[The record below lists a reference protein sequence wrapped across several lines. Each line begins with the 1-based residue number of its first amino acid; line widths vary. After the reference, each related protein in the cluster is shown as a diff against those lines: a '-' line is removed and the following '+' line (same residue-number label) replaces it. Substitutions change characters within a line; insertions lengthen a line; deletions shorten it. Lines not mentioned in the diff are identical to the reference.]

1 MAPTWENVL
10 DGQLN
15 LIQTNK
21 KTLRFE
27 QDGKLYKFND
37 KIATLLVRPRG
48 WHLDEVHVVVDDQP
62 MSGSLFDFGVY
73 FFHNVFLRKQLGLG
87 GVFYYLPKLETHYE
101 ARLWNDVFITA
112 QSYLNVPI
120 GTIRC
125 TVLIETIG
133 GSLSMDEI
141 LFELR
146 EHIVALNAGRW
157 DYIFSIIKKF
167 KCNDKAVLPE
177 RGQVTMTVPF
187 MHSYTERLIQVCHRR
202 GAHAIG
208 GMSAFI
214 PSKTDKAANE
224 AAMKKIIDDKTR
236 EVVSGNDGSW
246 VAHPDLV
253 LTARSVFEKHLQG
266 KNHQKDVLRTDV
278 KVIDSDLTNLVV
290 PGGTITDAGV
300 RNNINVCIQYI
311 YFWLL
316 GSGAVGLHNLMEDA
330 ATAEISR
337 SQLWQWIKFNS
348 KTTSGRIINQT
359 YYKYFIKIYQI

>member
-1 MAPTWENVL
+1 MAPTWENLL

-21 KTLRFE
+21 KTLQFE
-27 QDGKLYKFND
+27 ERGKVYKFND
-37 KIATLLVRPRG
+37 KVSTLLVRPRG
-48 WHLDEVHVVVDDQP
+48 WHLDEVHVLVDEQP

-101 ARLWNDVFITA
+101 ARLWNDVFVTA

-133 GSLSMDEI
+133 GSTSMDEI

-167 KCNDKAVLPE
+167 KNYPNAVLPE

-187 MHSYTERLIQVCHRR
+187 MHAYTERLIQVCHRR

-224 AAMKKIIDDKTR
+224 SAMKKILEDKQR
-236 EVVSGNDGSW
+236 EANSGCDGSW

-253 LTARSVFEKHLQG
+253 GVARGVFEKHLKG
-266 KNHQKDVLRTDV
+266 KDHQKNVMRTDV
-278 KVIDSDLTNLVV
+278 KVNDSDLTNLVV
-290 PGGTITDAGV
+290 PGGKSFDYLTKD
-300 RNNINVCIQYI
+300 
-311 YFWLL
+311 YF
-316 GSGAVGLHNLMEDA
+316 
-330 ATAEISR
+330 
-337 SQLWQWIKFNS
+337 
-348 KTTSGRIINQT
+348 
-359 YYKYFIKIYQI
+359 

>member
-1 MAPTWENVL
+1 LAPTWENLL

-21 KTLRFE
+21 RTLRFE
-27 QDGKLYKFND
+27 ERGKEYKFND
-37 KIATLLVRPRG
+37 KVCTLLVRPRG
-48 WHLDEVHVVVDDQP
+48 WHLSEVHVVVDDEP

-73 FFHNVFLRKQLGLG
+73 FYHNVFLRKELGLG
-87 GVFYYLPKLETHYE
+87 GIFFYLPKLETHYE
-101 ARLWNDVFITA
+101 ARLWNDVFVTA

-167 KCNDKAVLPE
+167 KNYPQSVLPE

-187 MHSYTERLIQVCHRR
+187 MHAYTERMIQVCHRR
-202 GAHAIG
+202 AAHAIG

-214 PSKTDKAANE
+214 PSKTDKVANE
-224 AAMKKIIDDKTR
+224 AAMKKIIDDKQR
-236 EVVSGNDGSW
+236 EAKSGCDGSW

-253 LTARSVFEKHLQG
+253 SVARGVFEKHLQG
-266 KNHQKDVLRTDV
+266 KDHQKNVMRTEV
-278 KVIDSDLTNLVV
+278 KVNDSDLTNLVV
-290 PGGTITDAGV
+290 PGG
-300 RNNINVCIQYI
+300 N
-311 YFWLL
+311 FFL
-316 GSGAVGLHNLMEDA
+316 
-330 ATAEISR
+330 
-337 SQLWQWIKFNS
+337 FNF
-348 KTTSGRIINQT
+348 N
-359 YYKYFIKIYQI
+359 

>member
-1 MAPTWENVL
+1 MAPSWENLL

-27 QDGKLYKFND
+27 QKGKEYKF
-37 KIATLLVRPRG
+37 KEHVSTLLVRPRG
-48 WHLDEVHVVVDDQP
+48 WHLDEVHVLVDEEP

-73 FFHNVFLRKQLGLG
+73 FFHNVYLRKQLGLG
-87 GVFYYLPKLETHYE
+87 GCFFYLPKLETHYE
-101 ARLWNDVFITA
+101 ARLWNDVFLTA

-141 LFELR
+141 LYELR

-167 KCNDKAVLPE
+167 KNFKNCVLPE

-187 MHSYTERLIQVCHRR
+187 MHAYTERLIQVCHRR

-214 PSKTDKAANE
+214 PSKTDKVANE
-224 AAMKKIIDDKTR
+224 AAMKKIIEDKQR
-236 EVVSGNDGSW
+236 EANSGNDGSW

-253 LTARSVFEKHLQG
+253 GVARAVFEKHLKG
-266 KNHQKDVLRTDV
+266 KDHQKDVLRPDV
-278 KVIDSDLTNLVV
+278 KVTDSDLTNLVV
-290 PGGTITDAGV
+290 PGGISSFF
-300 RNNINVCIQYI
+300 
-311 YFWLL
+311 YF
-316 GSGAVGLHNLMEDA
+316 
-330 ATAEISR
+330 
-337 SQLWQWIKFNS
+337 
-348 KTTSGRIINQT
+348 
-359 YYKYFIKIYQI
+359 YFIKLLLLYIYDYIYYIIFL